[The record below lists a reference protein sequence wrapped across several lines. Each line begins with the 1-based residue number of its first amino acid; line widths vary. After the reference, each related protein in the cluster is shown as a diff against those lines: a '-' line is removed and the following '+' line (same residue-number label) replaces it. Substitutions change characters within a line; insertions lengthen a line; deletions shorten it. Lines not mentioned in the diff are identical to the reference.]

1 MSFRAIAL
9 AATAALAL
17 AAAPTQIHLS
27 YTGVR
32 GELAVDFVAT
42 SSDGYAAFSTSAAG
56 PFTSV
61 TSTSF
66 NFSTIGFMHQV
77 CVMSFNLLNSES
89 LTVLA
94 LQPEPLPV
102 GNPCL
107 LAVETFSFARLLD
120 SGLSLFLSNAGDDG
134 VGRKYPGTSFFLQ
147 GRECRRRIFNL
158 PHLSRAST
166 RRARNIR
173 HFRRLWPAQ

>member
-1 MSFRAIAL
+1 MSFLRIIAV

-66 NFSTIGFMHQV
+66 NFSTIGHMHQV
-77 CVMSFNLLNSES
+77 RVTPLNS
-89 LTVLA
+89 
-94 LQPEPLPV
+94 PPL
-102 GNPCL
+102 
-107 LAVETFSFARLLD
+107 S
-120 SGLSLFLSNAGDDG
+120 
-134 VGRKYPGTSFFLQ
+134 Q
-147 GRECRRRIFNL
+147 
-158 PHLSRAST
+158 
-166 RRARNIR
+166 
-173 HFRRLWPAQ
+173 